1 MKSTKMV
8 FFDMDGTLVD
18 SEYTYIYAW
27 HELFKEYNI
36 PIELDDILKWRGKS
50 IHSINETINAHT
62 NDMEATLNLRR
73 LRDEIFYKKLINGQ
87 VELKPFALEMLDFL
101 DSKEIPYAIVTS
113 TYKEK
118 ARCLLTHF
126 NLMHRFKFIVYGDD
140 VKDSKPAP
148 DIYLKSL
155 EISGLKKEEIVIFE
169 DSENGIRAANN
180 AGIDVIYVIDREE
193 IDTSD
198 LRLMTSVNDFNEGML
213 YLSRNI
219 TNTI

>member
-1 MKSTKMV
+1 MKTIKMV
-8 FFDMDGTLVD
+8 FFDMDGTLID

-36 PIELDDILKWRGKS
+36 PIELVDILKWRGKS
-50 IHSINETINAHT
+50 IHSINETINTFT
-62 NDMEATLNLRR
+62 NDMDATLNLRR
-73 LRDEIFYKKLINGQ
+73 LRDEIFYKKLINNQ
-87 VELKPFALEMLDFL
+87 VELKPNALEILDFL

-118 ARCLLTHF
+118 ARRLLTHF
-126 NLMHRFKFIVYGDD
+126 NIMHRFKFIVYGDD

-155 EISGLKKEEIVIFE
+155 AISGYKKEEIVIFE

-180 AGIDVIYVIDREE
+180 AGIDVIYVIDREK
-193 IDTSD
+193 IDTSE
-198 LRLMTSVNDFNEGML
+198 LRLTTIVNDFNEGIH
-213 YLSRNI
+213 YLSRYI
-219 TNTI
+219 I